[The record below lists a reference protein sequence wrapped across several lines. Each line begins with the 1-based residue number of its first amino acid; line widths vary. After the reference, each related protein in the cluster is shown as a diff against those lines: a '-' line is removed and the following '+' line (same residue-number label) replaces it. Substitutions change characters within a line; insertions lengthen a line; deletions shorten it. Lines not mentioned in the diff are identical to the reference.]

1 MDGLRELYRQFLRL
15 PDGAILEIFGD
26 ISSAKLLPDVKASIM
41 RRQADLEDL
50 EETLDSQAPTANQS
64 GVPSNTESR
73 AQSRQPSRPA
83 SRSANQNP
91 VSPTPSGL
99 RSRPL
104 SARSANQG
112 VENSAFVEDAGE
124 SNA

>member
-41 RRQADLEDL
+41 RRQADLEEL

-64 GVPSNTESR
+64 GVPSNTDSR
-73 AQSRQPSRPA
+73 AQSRQASRPV
-83 SRSANQNP
+83 SRLANQNP
-91 VSPTPSGL
+91 SSPTPSGL

-124 SNA
+124 SKA

>member
-73 AQSRQPSRPA
+73 AQSRQPSRPV
-83 SRSANQNP
+83 SRLANQNP
-91 VSPTPSGL
+91 ASPTPSGL
-99 RSRPL
+99 RSRPI

-112 VENSAFVEDAGE
+112 VGNSAFVEDAGE

>member
-64 GVPSNTESR
+64 GVPSNNESR